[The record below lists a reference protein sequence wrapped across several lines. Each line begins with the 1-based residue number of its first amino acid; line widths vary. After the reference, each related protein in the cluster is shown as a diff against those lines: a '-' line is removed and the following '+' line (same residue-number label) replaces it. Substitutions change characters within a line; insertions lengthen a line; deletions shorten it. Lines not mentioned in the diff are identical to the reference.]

1 MRPLLTYLFKFML
14 LGALSGAILGFF
26 LAEGMPEGLP
36 AGAFIGAMAGLSI
49 VAIRSDNYRIKG
61 KHYMKA
67 KSSAH
72 EAASGFIHGNA
83 DRH

>member
-1 MRPLLTYLFKFML
+1 MRPFLTYLFKFMIV
-14 LGALSGAILGFF
+14 GAAIGAITGFF

-36 AGAFIGAMAGLSI
+36 AGALIGAMAGLSI

-72 EAASGFIHGNA
+72 EAAGQFIHESF
-83 DRH
+83 D